1 MGISETN
8 FELNAGEVESVGCS
22 EPENKSKINLPEK
35 QILLLEINNLHLYRN
50 FYSEK
55 AQSKLPT
62 C

>member
-1 MGISETN
+1 
-8 FELNAGEVESVGCS
+8 VESVGCS
-22 EPENKSKINLPEK
+22 EPGNKGKINSPEK

-62 C
+62 R

>member
-8 FELNAGEVESVGCS
+8 FELNAGEVESVGFS
-22 EPENKSKINLPEK
+22 ELKNKRKINLPEK

>member
-8 FELNAGEVESVGCS
+8 FELNAGEVESVGFS
-22 EPENKSKINLPEK
+22 EPGNKGKINLPAK

-55 AQSKLPT
+55 AQSKLST